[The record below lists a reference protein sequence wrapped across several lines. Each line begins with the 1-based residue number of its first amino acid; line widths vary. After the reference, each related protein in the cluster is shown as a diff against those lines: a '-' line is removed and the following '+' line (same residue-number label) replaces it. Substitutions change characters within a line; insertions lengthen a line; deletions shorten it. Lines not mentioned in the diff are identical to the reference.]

1 MRLSILFLLLSGFFA
16 SANEYYWVAFHD
28 KNNSPFSIESPSAF
42 LSQRAIERRV
52 RQGISISEQD
62 LPVNP
67 DYVNQ
72 ISQIN
77 GVNVRYSIKWL
88 NAVSVSVPDGFDVS
102 SIENLSFVKNVRH
115 LAKYKKSPE
124 PSFQNKNFEL
134 QEIQNLNY
142 GAAYDQIALING
154 MYLHEQNYL
163 GQDLIIAVM
172 DGGFSHV
179 DNLAGFSDLR
189 NDNRIVD
196 TWNYIDHDSNVYQYS
211 THGTMVMSTMAGDI
225 EGEYLGTAPAASY
238 ALYLTEN
245 VSHETWVEEDNWI
258 AAAERADSLGADV
271 CNTSLGY
278 TEMDDPS
285 QSHTYNEL
293 DGNTLNI
300 SIAADIAASKGML
313 MVNSAGNEG
322 QSSWYYIGAPAD
334 GDSVLAIGAC
344 DVDGDIAPFSSRGP
358 ASDGDVKPNVTA
370 PGWNVAL
377 FSENGIFN
385 GSGTSFAG
393 PITSGMATCL
403 WQAFPDK
410 SNMKIFRAIEES
422 AHLYTMPNDD
432 YGYGIPNF
440 EQAFQLLQ
448 KENVTD
454 VTSENGL
461 NVFFLDELTIS
472 IENEDLRGET
482 VLEVLSIDGKLIAS
496 HTLNMVNN
504 TVYIFELNQ
513 GIQLNS
519 GVFLLRLYNEQT
531 HIAKKFVKW

>member
-1 MRLSILFLLLSGFFA
+1 MRLIVLFLLLSAYFV
-16 SANEYYWVAFHD
+16 SANEYYWVAFTD
-28 KNNSPFSIESPSAF
+28 KNDSPFTVSNPSAF
-42 LSQRAIERRV
+42 LSQRSIERRL
-52 RQGISISEQD
+52 RQNIEVIEQD

-67 DYVNQ
+67 SYLNQ
-72 ISQIN
+72 INQLDSVSI
-77 GVNVRYSIKWL
+77 RYSSKWL
-88 NAVSVSVPDGFDVS
+88 NSVSVSVPGGFDVS
-102 SIENLSFVKNVRH
+102 LIENLSFVDHVRR
-115 LAKYKKSPE
+115 LAQYKKSPD
-124 PSFQNKNFEL
+124 PSCHNKNFEL

-154 MYLHEQNYL
+154 MYLHEQSYL
-163 GQDLIIAVM
+163 GEDLIIAVM

-179 DNLAGFSDLR
+179 DHLDGFSALR
-189 NDNRIVD
+189 TSNRIVD
-196 TWNYIDHDSNVYQYS
+196 VWNYVDGDQNVYQYS

-225 EGEYLGTAPAASY
+225 EGEYLGTAPGASY
-238 ALYLTEN
+238 ALYITED
-245 VSHETWVEEDNWI
+245 VSHETLVEEDNWI
-258 AAAERADSLGADV
+258 VAAERADSLGADV

-285 QSHTYNEL
+285 ESHVYNDL

-344 DVDGDIAPFSSRGP
+344 DVDGAIAPFSSRGP
-358 ASDGDVKPNVTA
+358 AADGDVKPNVTG

-377 FSENGIFN
+377 FSENGVFY

-393 PITSGMATCL
+393 PITAGMATCL

-410 SNMKIFRAIEES
+410 SNMEIFHAIEES
-422 AHLYTMPNDD
+422 AHFYNTPNDD

-448 KENVTD
+448 KEDVTD
-454 VTSENGL
+454 VTEENGL
-461 NVFFLDELTIS
+461 KVFFLDELTIA

-482 VLEVLSIDGKLIAS
+482 TIEVLSIDGKLIAS
-496 HTLNMVNN
+496 HSLNMETN
-504 TVYIFELNQ
+504 TIYTYELNH
-513 GIQLNS
+513 GNQLPS
-519 GVFLLRLYNEQT
+519 AIYLLRLYNEQT